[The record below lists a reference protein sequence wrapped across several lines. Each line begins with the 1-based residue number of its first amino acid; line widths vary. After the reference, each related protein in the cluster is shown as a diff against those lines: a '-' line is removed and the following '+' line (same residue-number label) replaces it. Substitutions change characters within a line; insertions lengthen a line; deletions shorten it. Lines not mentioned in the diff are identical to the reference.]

1 MCDGFALVEASLFD
15 QIGTDLCNGGF
26 GIDRYFLI
34 SGSLLRGCLLLIRG
48 RVGGF
53 GLRAFS
59 HEVPCPFTKL
69 LQVLFEFAHSDE
81 SLGSPCR

>member
-1 MCDGFALVEASLFD
+1 MRDGFALVEAPLFD
-15 QIGTDLCNGGF
+15 QICTDLCNGGF

-34 SGSLLRGCLLLIRG
+34 SAGLLWSCLLPIRG
-48 RVGGF
+48 RVCGF
-53 GLRAFS
+53 GFCAFS

-69 LQVLFEFAHSDE
+69 LQVLFELAHSDE